1 MRGFFIGEYMIN
13 VLIYGIGGKMGA
25 NVISAINETDGV
37 QVVCGVDKFAPE
49 TVKVPVYPSCE
60 QVEEKVDVLID
71 FSRAETID
79 DILAFA
85 KKTHCALV
93 IATTGHS
100 ADQIKAIDE
109 VSNLVPVFRASNF
122 SLGINLLIDLAKKA
136 ANVLGLAYDVEIV
149 EAHHNMKVDAPSG
162 TAMTIAEE
170 VAAQYD
176 GGKEFVFGRHETNK
190 RREVHEM
197 GIHAIRGGTIVGKHD
212 VMFIGKDEVIT
223 ISHEAQS
230 RMVFAVGAV
239 RAAKY
244 VAGKPAGKYNMSMM
258 LSE

>member
-1 MRGFFIGEYMIN
+1 MIN

-25 NVISAINETDGV
+25 NVISAISEQEDI
-37 QVVCGVDKFAPE
+37 QVVCGVDKYVPE
-49 TVKVPVYPSCE
+49 TVKVPVYPSALD
-60 QVEEKVDVLID
+60 VKEKVDVVID

-85 KKTHCALV
+85 KKTGCALV
-93 IATTGHS
+93 IATTGYS
-100 ADQIKAIDE
+100 AAQQQAIDE
-109 VSNLVPVFRASNF
+109 VSKLVPVFQASNF

-136 ANVLGLAYDVEIV
+136 ADVLGLSFDVEIV

-162 TAMTIAEE
+162 TAMTIAKEI
-170 VAAQYD
+170 AAEYE

-190 RREVHEM
+190 RRSVNEM

-223 ISHEAQS
+223 IAHEAQS

-239 RAAKY
+239 RAAKF
-244 VAGKPAGKYNMSMM
+244 VAGKASGKYTMSMM
-258 LSE
+258 LAQ

>member
-1 MRGFFIGEYMIN
+1 MIN

-25 NVISAINETDGV
+25 NVISAISEQEDI
-37 QVVCGVDKFAPE
+37 QVVCGVDKYVPE
-49 TVKVPVYPSCE
+49 TVKVPVYPSALD
-60 QVEEKVDVLID
+60 VKEKVDVVID

-85 KKTHCALV
+85 KKTGCALV
-93 IATTGHS
+93 IATTGYS
-100 ADQIKAIDE
+100 AAQQQAIDE
-109 VSNLVPVFRASNF
+109 VSKLVPVFQASNF

-136 ANVLGLAYDVEIV
+136 ADVLGLSFDVEIV

-162 TAMTIAEE
+162 TAMTIAKEIASE
-170 VAAQYD
+170 YE

-190 RREVHEM
+190 RRSVNEM

-223 ISHEAQS
+223 IAHEAQS

-239 RAAKY
+239 RAAKF
-244 VAGKPAGKYNMSMM
+244 VAGKAPGKYTMSMM
-258 LSE
+258 LAQ

>member
-1 MRGFFIGEYMIN
+1 MIN

-25 NVISAINETDGV
+25 NVISAISEQEDI
-37 QVVCGVDKFAPE
+37 QVVCGVDKYVPE
-49 TVKVPVYPSCE
+49 TVKVPVYPSALD
-60 QVEEKVDVLID
+60 VKEKVDVVID

-85 KKTHCALV
+85 KKTGCALV
-93 IATTGHS
+93 IATTGYS
-100 ADQIKAIDE
+100 AAQQQAIDE
-109 VSNLVPVFRASNF
+109 VSKKVPVFQASNF

-136 ANVLGLAYDVEIV
+136 ADVLGLSFDVEIV

-162 TAMTIAEE
+162 TAMTIAKEI
-170 VAAQYD
+170 AAEYE

-190 RREVHEM
+190 RRSVNEM

-223 ISHEAQS
+223 IAHEAQS

-239 RAAKY
+239 RAAKF
-244 VAGKPAGKYNMSMM
+244 VAGKAPGKYTMSMM
-258 LSE
+258 LAQ

>member
-1 MRGFFIGEYMIN
+1 MIN
-13 VLIYGIGGKMGA
+13 ALIYGIGGKMGA
-25 NVISAINETDGV
+25 NVLSAINDTDGI
-37 QVVCGVDKFAPE
+37 QVVCGVDKYAPE
-49 TVKVPVYPSCE
+49 TVKVPVYSSACE
-60 QVEEKVDVLID
+60 VKEKVDVVID

-85 KKTHCALV
+85 KKTGCALV
-93 IATTGHS
+93 LATTGYS
-100 ADQIKAIDE
+100 EAQIKAIDE
-109 VSNLVPVFRASNF
+109 VSKIVPVFRASNF
-122 SLGINLLIDLAKKA
+122 SLGINLLIDLAKRA
-136 ANVLGLAYDVEIV
+136 AKTLGLAYDVEIV

-162 TAMTIAEE
+162 TAVTIAKE

-176 GGKEFVFGRHETNK
+176 GGKEFVYGRHETNK
-190 RREVHEM
+190 RRDVNEM
-197 GIHAIRGGTIVGKHD
+197 GIHSIRGGTIVGKHD

-244 VAGKPAGKYNMSMM
+244 VAGKAPGKYTMSMM
-258 LSE
+258 LGE

>member
-1 MRGFFIGEYMIN
+1 MIN

-25 NVISAINETDGV
+25 NVLAALADQEGIQA
-37 QVVCGVDKFAPE
+37 VCGVDKYVPD
-49 TVKVPVYPSCE
+49 TVKVPVYSSAAD
-60 QVEEKVDVLID
+60 VKEKVDVVID

-85 KKTHCALV
+85 KKTRCALV
-93 IATTGHS
+93 LATTGYS
-100 ADQIKAIDE
+100 SDQQSKIDE
-109 VSNLVPVFRASNF
+109 MSKLVPVFQASNF

-136 ANVLGLAYDVEIV
+136 ADVLGLAYDVEIV

-162 TAMTIAEE
+162 TAMTIAKEIAGE
-170 VAAQYD
+170 YE
-176 GGKEFVFGRHETNK
+176 GGKEFVYGRHETNK
-190 RREVHEM
+190 RRSVNEM

-239 RAAKY
+239 RAAKF
-244 VAGKPAGKYNMSMM
+244 VAGKTPGKYTMSMM
-258 LSE
+258 LAQ

>member
-1 MRGFFIGEYMIN
+1 MIN

-25 NVISAINETDGV
+25 NVISAINDTDGV

-49 TVKVPVYPSCE
+49 TVKVHVYESA
-60 QVEEKVDVLID
+60 QNVQEKVDVLID
-71 FSRAETID
+71 FSRPDALN

-85 KKTHCALV
+85 EKSGCALV
-93 IATTGHS
+93 LATTGYS
-100 ADQIKAIDE
+100 AEQQAKIDAM
-109 VSNLVPVFRASNF
+109 SAKVPVFRASNF

-136 ANVLGLAYDVEIV
+136 ASVLGLSYDVEIV

-162 TAMTIAEE
+162 TAVTIAEE
-170 VAAQYD
+170 VAAQYE
-176 GGKEFVFGRHETNK
+176 GGKQFVYGRHETNK
-190 RREVHEM
+190 RRDVHEM
-197 GIHAIRGGTIVGKHD
+197 GIHSIRGGTIVGKHD

-239 RAAKY
+239 RAAKF
-244 VAGKPAGKYNMSMM
+244 VAGKPAGKYTMSMM
-258 LSE
+258 LSN

>member
-1 MRGFFIGEYMIN
+1 MIN

-25 NVISAINETDGV
+25 NVISAISEQEDI
-37 QVVCGVDKFAPE
+37 QVVCGVDKYVPE
-49 TVKVPVYPSCE
+49 TVKVPVYPSALD
-60 QVEEKVDVLID
+60 VKEKVDVVID

-85 KKTHCALV
+85 KKTDCALV
-93 IATTGHS
+93 IATTGYS
-100 ADQIKAIDE
+100 AAQQQAIDE
-109 VSNLVPVFRASNF
+109 VSKKVPVFQASNF

-136 ANVLGLAYDVEIV
+136 ADVLGLSFDVEIV

-162 TAMTIAEE
+162 TAMTIAKEIAGE
-170 VAAQYD
+170 YE

-190 RREVHEM
+190 RRSVNEM

-223 ISHEAQS
+223 IAHEAQS

-239 RAAKY
+239 RAAKF
-244 VAGKPAGKYNMSMM
+244 VAGKAPGKYTMSMM
-258 LSE
+258 LAQ